1 MSNPLFKKLELLV
14 TTRSCRQADSCYAA
28 RKLSFAVGF
37 PLTAGFAC
45 NCKGSFA
52 TLAEQGIA

>member
-28 RKLSFAVGF
+28 RKLSFAVDF
-37 PLTAGFAC
+37 PLTDSNAS
-45 NCKGSFA
+45 NCKFI
-52 TLAEQGIA
+52 LQL